1 MQQVELDRER
11 CFGNDDRIMAAYH
24 DQEWGVPVHDDR
36 ALFEHLSLD
45 IFQAGLSWRVIL
57 HKREAFRRAFD
68 NFAPSRIRRYDE
80 SDIAR
85 LLENDGIVRN
95 RMKIEATIQNA
106 NAYPALVEK
115 ENSFSDFLWSFTGGE
130 TIKGPRAEKFEDLP
144 TQSSESE
151 AMAAELKAR
160 GFIFVGPTICYA
172 FMQAVGMIDDHLVG
186 CFKYSGRP

>member
-1 MQQVELDRER
+1 MQEQTLNSER
-11 CFGNDDRIMAAYH
+11 CFGSDDPMMAAYH
-24 DQEWGVPVHDDR
+24 DQEWGVPVRDDR

-57 HKREAFRRAFD
+57 HKRDAFRRAFD
-68 NFAPSRIRRYDE
+68 GFDPHRIRQYE
-80 SDIAR
+80 EADIAR
-85 LLENDGIVRN
+85 LLTNEGIVRN

-106 NAYPALVEK
+106 NAYAALVDK
-115 ENSFSDFLWSFTGGE
+115 EGSFSDFLWSFTGGE
-130 TIKGPRAEKFEDLP
+130 TIKGPRAETFEDLP

-151 AMAAELKAR
+151 AMAAALKSR
-160 GFIFVGPTICYA
+160 RFTFVGPTICYA